1 MKYFKQFIVGTSAL
15 ITVPFFYY
23 FALNYQPKKNYS
35 YSNYTLIS
43 PFWFAIWNVISLLL
57 AEYFDLTMKQRFLLI
72 SVISSISIML
82 ITTYL
87 KSYNFTQNEWNKYYL
102 YIFIKYLLIW
112 NILIY
117 FIEKNL

>member
-1 MKYFKQFIVGTSAL
+1 MKYFKQFIVGSSSI

-23 FALNYQPKKNYS
+23 FVLNHQPKKNYL

-72 SVISSISIML
+72 SVISSLSIM
-82 ITTYL
+82 IIARYL
-87 KSYNFTQNEWNKYYL
+87 KSYNFSQDEWNKYYL
-102 YIFIKYLLIW
+102 YIFIKYLFIW